1 VTMLTPLGAGPPR
14 ARRWP
19 RVLATLVVLALVAA
33 AGYGI
38 WWWLT
43 QRPEDEPAPAASPTR
58 TCTTPTPPTPKKLPV
73 PGDVTLA
80 VANGTD
86 RSGLAVETAD
96 AFAARG
102 FVVTD
107 VGNTDRPVKA
117 GSAEVRY
124 RKADVTSAVVVAS
137 YVPGAEL
144 VMVERV
150 EDAAVA
156 IWLGPEFTRVA
167 SSDDAD
173 PKTVALPPGKPVCR
187 KQ

>member
-1 VTMLTPLGAGPPR
+1 VI
-14 ARRWP
+14 
-19 RVLATLVVLALVAA
+19 ATLAFLALVAA
-33 AGYGI
+33 AGYGA

-43 QRPEDEPAPAASPTR
+43 QRPEDDPAPAVSPTR
-58 TCTTPTPPTPKKLPV
+58 ICTTPTPPVPKKLPTS
-73 PGDVTLA
+73 GEVTVA

-107 VGNTDRPVKA
+107 VGNTERPVKT

-124 RKADVTSAVVVAS
+124 RRADVAAAVVVAS

-144 VMVERV
+144 VKVSRI
-150 EDAAVA
+150 EDAEVA
-156 IWLGPEFTRVA
+156 IWLGPDFTRVV

-173 PKTVALPPGKPVCR
+173 PEVVALPPGKPVCR